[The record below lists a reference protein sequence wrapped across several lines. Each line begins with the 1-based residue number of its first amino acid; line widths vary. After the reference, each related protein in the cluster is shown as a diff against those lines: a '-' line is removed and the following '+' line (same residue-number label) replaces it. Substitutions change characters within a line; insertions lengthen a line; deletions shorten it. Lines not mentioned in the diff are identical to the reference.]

1 MELFSGIKKLRVH
14 EQIVER
20 VKDLIVKG
28 DLNPGDRLPSE
39 RVLAETFKVSRNSVR
54 DALLTLQLM
63 GLVECRH
70 GDGVYIT
77 SVTPESLV
85 APLAAIV
92 ATKKGLIAELMDAR
106 KVLEPPIAR
115 FAAKRATPDDVE
127 EMERALQEQERNARD
142 GGPVGESDSAF
153 HYAIALATK
162 NEVVVLVINHIV
174 DLLKE
179 SRADW
184 SDERIRASIE
194 GHRKILSAI
203 KRHDENEARDAM
215 LAHLQEIDATIGGG
229 EGT

>member
-20 VKDLIVKG
+20 VRERIVKG

-39 RVLAETFKVSRNSVR
+39 RNFAETFKVSRNSVR
-54 DALLTLQLM
+54 DAFLTLQLM
-63 GLVECRH
+63 GLVESRH

-77 SVTPESLV
+77 RVTPESLV

-92 ATKKGLIAELMDAR
+92 ATKKELVAELMDAR

-115 FAAKRATPDDVE
+115 FAAKRATPDDIKD
-127 EMERALQEQERNARD
+127 MERALKEQEQRAKE
-142 GGPVGESDSAF
+142 GGSVGESDYAF

-162 NEVVVLVINHIV
+162 NEVVVLVINHII

-179 SRADW
+179 SSADW
-184 SDERIRASIE
+184 SDERTKSSIE
-194 GHRKILSAI
+194 GHHTILLAI
-203 KRHDENEARDAM
+203 EEHDEERARNAM
-215 LAHLQEIDATIGGG
+215 LAHLQEIDTMIGGG
-229 EGT
+229 EEG